1 MCPTRTTKPFNGCG
15 NRRRQVKRSPEEIR
29 KISNDIQDIFAP
41 NEYKE
46 MEENKM
52 KAEPWI
58 YGLAKQML
66 GEEELDPNLHDYLG
80 DIETFASLANGS
92 VQSRQVV
99 ALALVYYLDRKTLMK
114 KIMKLEH
121 DIEKLKGLED

>member
-1 MCPTRTTKPFNGCG
+1 VGTK
-15 NRRRQVKRSPEEIR
+15 SPEELR
-29 KISNDIQDIFAP
+29 RISNDIQDIFAP

-66 GEEELDPNLHDYLG
+66 GEEDLDPNLHDYLG

-92 VQSRQVV
+92 IQSRQVV
-99 ALALVYYLDRKTLMK
+99 SLALVYYLDRKTLMK
-114 KIMKLEH
+114 KIMKLEK

>member
-1 MCPTRTTKPFNGCG
+1 M
-15 NRRRQVKRSPEEIR
+15 KRSPEEIR

-66 GEEELDPNLHDYLG
+66 GEEDLDPNLHDYLE

-92 VQSRQVV
+92 IHSRQVV
-99 ALALVYYLDRKTLMK
+99 SLALVYYLDRKTLMK

>member
-1 MCPTRTTKPFNGCG
+1 M
-15 NRRRQVKRSPEEIR
+15 KRSPEELVR
-29 KISNDIQDIFAP
+29 ISNEIQDVFAP
-41 NEYKE
+41 NEYKD
-46 MEENKM
+46 KAM

-66 GEEELDPNLHDYLG
+66 GEEDLDPNLHDYLG

-99 ALALVYYLDRKTLMK
+99 SLALVYYLDRKTLMK

>member
-1 MCPTRTTKPFNGCG
+1 MDK
-15 NRRRQVKRSPEEIR
+15 SPEELQR
-29 KISNDIQDIFAP
+29 VSNDIQDIFAP
-41 NEYKE
+41 KE
-46 MEENKM
+46 DIM

-58 YGLAKQML
+58 YGLARQML
-66 GEEELDPNLHDYLG
+66 GEEDLDPNLYDYLG

-99 ALALVYYLDRKTLMK
+99 SLALVYYLDRKTLMK
-114 KIMKLEH
+114 KIIKLEK